1 MKKMVIVLMVTM
13 VSSNSC
19 AFDDLQATTRTIVNE
34 EPTTFLDASSLVN
47 EDSYQEDEVQGI
59 DEYDQNVTDN
69 VIPPKISQAEVMFK
83 EMLGAVLVR
92 YISLREVARE
102 YFTEAKNVVMQ
113 WYQKIV
119 NAK

>member
-1 MKKMVIVLMVTM
+1 MKKMVIVLMAAM
-13 VSSNSC
+13 VSSNSS
-19 AFDDLQATTRTIVNE
+19 AFEDLEATSHTIITE
-34 EPTTFLDASSLVN
+34 EQTTFLDASTPIN
-47 EDSYQEDEVQGI
+47 ACSYQEEDVQGI

-69 VIPPKISQAEVMFK
+69 VTPPKVSTTEAMFK